1 MYRREKP
8 TLKELPFP
16 DSPRSSSPVT
26 RKGFTALAS
35 YGEQMVLDNLGSSL
49 RSTLNDLRGKSRI
62 SEEDVDGVVREI
74 QRSLIQADV
83 DIALVQELS
92 GSIKR
97 RALDEEPPAGTSAR
111 DWVLRIVYEELVA
124 LLGESTELPLEE
136 QTILLAGLYG
146 SGKTTTAAKMAW
158 WFSKK
163 GLRPAVI
170 QTDTDRPGAY
180 DQSKQMA
187 GNAEVDFYGDPDE
200 DDPVEIARAGLEATE
215 GADVRI
221 VDTAGRDG
229 LNEELIAQIERIE
242 AAVEPDRN
250 LLVLDAAMGQSAR
263 QQAQEFEEAI
273 GIDGVAITKLDGTAK
288 GGGALAAV
296 NETDSTIAFLGTGE
310 TVKDIERFE
319 PSSFVSRL
327 LGMGDIQQLAER
339 VERAMEE
346 AQEEDE
352 DWDPEDM
359 LEGQFTLKDMQ
370 KQMEAMNRM
379 GPLNQV
385 MDMIPGLGGGLMD
398 QLPDDAMDVT
408 EERMRDFEVIMDSM
422 TDEELE
428 NPRIVGASRTR
439 RIARGSGKPE
449 ERIRELLQ
457 QHKMMDRTLKQFQ
470 NIGDAD
476 MERMMQQMQQ
486 GGGPDMG
493 GMGQNPFK

>member
-1 MYRREKP
+1 
-8 TLKELPFP
+8 
-16 DSPRSSSPVT
+16 
-26 RKGFTALAS
+26 
-35 YGEQMVLDNLGSSL
+35 MVLDNLGSSL
-49 RSTLNDLRGKSRI
+49 RSTLNDLRGKTRI
-62 SEEDVDGVVREI
+62 SEEDVDGVVKEI

-92 GSIKR
+92 DSIKT
-97 RALDEEPPAGTSAR
+97 RALEEEPPSGTSAR

-124 LLGESTELPLEE
+124 LLGESTDLPLEE

-180 DQSKQMA
+180 DQAKQMA
-187 GNAEVDFYGDPDE
+187 ESAEVEFYGDPDE
-200 DDPVEIARAGLEATE
+200 NDPVKIALEGLEETA

-229 LNEELIAQIERIE
+229 LNEELIEQIERIE
-242 AAVEPDRN
+242 TAVNPDRN

-263 QQAQEFEEAI
+263 DQAQEFERAI

-327 LGMGDIQQLAER
+327 LGMGDIEQLAER

-359 LEGQFTLKDMQ
+359 LEGQFTLRDMK
-370 KQMEAMNRM
+370 KQMDAMNRM
-379 GPLNQV
+379 GPLDQV
-385 MDMIPGLGGGLMD
+385 MDMIPGMGGGLMD

-408 EERMRDFEVIMDSM
+408 EERMHDFDVIMDSM

-428 NPRIVGASRTR
+428 NPRIISASRTK

-457 QHKMMDRTLKQFQ
+457 QHKMMDQTLKQFQ
-470 NIGDAD
+470 GMGDAD

-486 GGGPDMG
+486 QGGPGGMG
-493 GMGQNPFK
+493 GMGGGGQNPFK